1 MRNKESLAEINVDL
15 RAKIEMLEIENMNL
29 KSVPAV
35 LLSTTELVE
44 ALKGREGV
52 TFLQIENGSRIK
64 FDSEGPETILR
75 IID

>member
-64 FDSEGPETILR
+64 FDSEGSETILR